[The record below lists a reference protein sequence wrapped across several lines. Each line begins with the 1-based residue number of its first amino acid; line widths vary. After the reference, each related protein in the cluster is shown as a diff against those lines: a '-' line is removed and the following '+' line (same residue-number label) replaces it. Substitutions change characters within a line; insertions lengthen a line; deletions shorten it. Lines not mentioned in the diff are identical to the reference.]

1 MQATHAHAPS
11 NIQSGSHVRSL
22 RHHVVCARS
31 SHRLSFL
38 RAREARELNHNFLL
52 RLVHICGVEKIASL
66 SLSSY
71 APFQPAFYITQAPGT

>member
-1 MQATHAHAPS
+1 MQATHAHAS
-11 NIQSGSHVRSL
+11 NNIQSHVRSL
-22 RHHVVCARS
+22 RHRVVCARS

-38 RAREARELNHNFLL
+38 RAREGREFNRYFLL
-52 RLVHICGVEKIASL
+52 RLVHSYGVEKIASL